1 MMVMVMVVAAV
12 VTMIIMMMRP
22 PGPVLTSAMY
32 VRMVLCNNG
41 PVCTVPRIHLLA
53 RVEGRH
59 GG

>member
-1 MMVMVMVVAAV
+1 MMVMVMEVAI
-12 VTMIIMMMRP
+12 VTTIIMMMRP

-32 VRMVLCNNG
+32 VRMDLCNDG

-59 GG
+59 G